1 MNKQVI
7 NYSLDGIAFILTGL
21 QTEVVFQIISLI
33 LTIIAT
39 LISIFFTIVSWYNKA
54 KKDGVI
60 SKEEYDELFKELE
73 KLKGEKHE

>member
-21 QTEVVFQIISLI
+21 QTEAVFQIISLI